1 MTSPFTKILI
11 ANRGEIALR
20 VMRSARALG
29 YRTVAVYSSA
39 DADARHVREADQALC
54 IGGPLP
60 AQSYLN
66 IPALIEAAKK
76 CGADAVHPGYGF
88 LAENAAFAAACRDA
102 GLVFIGP
109 SGDSIRAMGNKAEDQ
124 SAERLQAEATRIGY
138 PVMIKAT
145 AGGGGRGMRLVAAA
159 DEFADL
165 LRSAQSEALNAFGDA
180 EVILERAIVEPR
192 HIEIQVFADR
202 HGQAIHLGERDCSV
216 QRRHQKLIEEA
227 PSPAVN
233 ADLRARM
240 GATAVAAVK
249 AIAYE
254 GAGTLEFLLDAQG
267 HYYFMEMNTRLQV
280 EHPVTEAITGLD
292 LVELQLRVAAG
303 EPLPL
308 TQDQVQFSGHA
319 IEVRLCAEDAD
330 RGFMPQSG
338 TVALWQMPEAG
349 PGALRVEHALA
360 SGAEIPPYYDSMI
373 AKFISHG
380 SHREDARR
388 RLIRGLEDAVALGV
402 TTNQVFLT
410 RCLAHPVF
418 AAGGATTAFIAQ
430 QQAELLQPD
439 VPALQRASA
448 LAALLLF
455 ETNGGLRSA
464 AEHRRLTHTLPIKLR
479 FDINGGACSVSLT
492 QRAAHSFEIQVESQV
507 FELMLVSIAEG
518 EIRYACDGLV
528 ERAVYRRDG
537 HSLLLHQGG
546 RPYRIDDRTR
556 SASAR
561 QGQAAGGDGKLR
573 SSMNGRVVAVA
584 VAVGE
589 RVIAGQALVT
599 LEAMKME
606 HVHAAPLAGLVIALH
621 VATGEQVPANR
632 VLVEIEA
639 ESPLPA

>member
-1 MTSPFTKILI
+1 
-11 ANRGEIALR
+11 
-20 VMRSARALG
+20 
-29 YRTVAVYSSA
+29 
-39 DADARHVREADQALC
+39 
-54 IGGPLP
+54 
-60 AQSYLN
+60 
-66 IPALIEAAKK
+66 
-76 CGADAVHPGYGF
+76 
-88 LAENAAFAAACRDA
+88 
-102 GLVFIGP
+102 
-109 SGDSIRAMGNKAEDQ
+109 
-124 SAERLQAEATRIGY
+124 
-138 PVMIKAT
+138 
-145 AGGGGRGMRLVAAA
+145 
-159 DEFADL
+159 
-165 LRSAQSEALNAFGDA
+165 
-180 EVILERAIVEPR
+180 
-192 HIEIQVFADR
+192 
-202 HGQAIHLGERDCSV
+202 
-216 QRRHQKLIEEA
+216 
-227 PSPAVN
+227 
-233 ADLRARM
+233 
-240 GATAVAAVK
+240 
-249 AIAYE
+249 
-254 GAGTLEFLLDAQG
+254 
-267 HYYFMEMNTRLQV
+267 
-280 EHPVTEAITGLD
+280 
-292 LVELQLRVAAG
+292 
-303 EPLPL
+303 
-308 TQDQVQFSGHA
+308 
-319 IEVRLCAEDAD
+319 
-330 RGFMPQSG
+330 
-338 TVALWQMPEAG
+338 
-349 PGALRVEHALA
+349 
-360 SGAEIPPYYDSMI
+360 
-373 AKFISHG
+373 
-380 SHREDARR
+380 
-388 RLIRGLEDAVALGV
+388 V

-492 QRAAHSFEIQVESQV
+492 QRAAHSFEIQVENQV
-507 FELMLVSIAEG
+507 FELVLVSIAEG

-546 RPYRIDDRTR
+546 RPYQVDDRTR

-589 RVIAGQALVT
+589 RVMAGQALVT